1 MRVLLPLS
9 ATQLLAF
16 GLIAT
21 GAAAPPMVC
30 SPTARAL
37 LVAAVVTMRFSDTY
51 VTAMLYRVCAP
62 LEAEPATQ
70 ERVVLAFGQLLILG
84 TLTAGL
90 LGFTLVHDGAIACR
104 VGDEVVAG
112 GANASAAAPVLA
124 CDDFW

>member
-1 MRVLLPLS
+1 MLLPPS

-21 GAAAPPMVC
+21 GAAAAPPMVC

-51 VTAMLYRVCAP
+51 VTAMLYRVCARRF
-62 LEAEPATQ
+62 EAEPATQ

-90 LGFTLVHDGAIACR
+90 LGFTLVHDGAI
-104 VGDEVVAG
+104 
-112 GANASAAAPVLA
+112 GAALVTRWREGRTPARRRPSSR
-124 CDDFW
+124 DDFW